1 MLVPVVPMVSIL
13 LNPLH
18 QQMEQMVVTRQVL
31 AKLLMVVEEVLDLLV
46 EVNLLMLLVVVLVE
60 TLVNL
65 LVLAVHKDI
74 MEELVV
80 VRDVRVQA
88 VAAEQVV
95 TLLIMVLMVDL
106 VLVHPMVKEVEMV
119 DLVQQIT
126 IELVPHSIMVAV
138 VEEDSPVTIM

>member
-1 MLVPVVPMVSIL
+1 MLVPVVLMVSIL
-13 LNPLH
+13 QHPLH
-18 QQMEQMVVTRQVL
+18 QQMDQMVVIRLVL

-60 TLVNL
+60 TLLQL

-106 VLVHPMVKEVEMV
+106 VLVHPIVKEGEMV
-119 DLVQQIT
+119 DLV
-126 IELVPHSIMVAV
+126 
-138 VEEDSPVTIM
+138 